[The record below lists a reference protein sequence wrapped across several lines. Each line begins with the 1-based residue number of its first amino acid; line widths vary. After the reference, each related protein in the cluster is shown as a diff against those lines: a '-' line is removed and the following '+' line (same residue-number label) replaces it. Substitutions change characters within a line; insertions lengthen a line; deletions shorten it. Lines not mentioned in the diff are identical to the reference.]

1 MDKIIMQGMQ
11 FYGYHGALAEEQQ
24 LGQRFEVNLEMYLD
38 LGLAGRTDDLQK
50 TVSYADVYTLIKKI
64 VENKKFKLIESV
76 AEAIALQVL
85 DNFPINKVTVQ
96 VRKPQAPI
104 PGVFDYMA
112 VEIDRTK
119 AISYIGIGSNIG
131 DKKTTIN
138 QAIAL
143 IDATSGVKVTK
154 VAPFYQTAPVGY
166 TEQDWFLNTVIEV
179 ETTISPLEL
188 LHTLLN
194 IESQM
199 GRVRTIHWGPRTID
213 LDLLTYGNKV
223 LNTRELTLPHPRMT
237 ERAFVMVPLADINGD
252 LLIAGGKTALDL
264 ATELKK
270 KQEIMPFIEY

>member
-1 MDKIIMQGMQ
+1 MQGMQ